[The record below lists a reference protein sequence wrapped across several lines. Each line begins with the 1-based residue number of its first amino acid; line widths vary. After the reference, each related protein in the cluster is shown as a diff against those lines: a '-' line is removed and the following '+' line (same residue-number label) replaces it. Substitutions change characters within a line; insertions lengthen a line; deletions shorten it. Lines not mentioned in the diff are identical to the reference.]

1 VFRSAV
7 SSPVLDNDCIQYTCM
22 LFMNVSSP
30 ANRTMAKLAL
40 ISVVL
45 CVFTCVVA
53 VRSNEAELSNLKQ
66 TVGNILK
73 RLDERDNQIETLRV
87 KLAEQETLNAELTLR
102 VRQLESVAIPVTKG
116 RDDNRGESPVP
127 ANKSE
132 EKADYR
138 VSPKR
143 KIP

>member
-1 VFRSAV
+1 M
-7 SSPVLDNDCIQYTCM
+7 T
-22 LFMNVSSP
+22 
-30 ANRTMAKLAL
+30 KLAL

-53 VRSNEAELSNLKQ
+53 VRSNEDELLNLKQ

-73 RLDERDNQIETLRV
+73 RLDEKDNQIEALRV
-87 KLAEQETLNAELTLR
+87 KLAEQETLNAVLTLR
-102 VRQLESVAIPVTKG
+102 VRQLEEVAIPLPKQK
-116 RDDNRGESPVP
+116 DNRQVESPVP